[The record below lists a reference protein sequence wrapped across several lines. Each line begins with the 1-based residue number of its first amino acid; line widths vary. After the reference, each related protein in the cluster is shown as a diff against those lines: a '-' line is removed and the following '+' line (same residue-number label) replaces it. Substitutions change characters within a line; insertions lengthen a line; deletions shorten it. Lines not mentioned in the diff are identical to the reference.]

1 MKWTTMRDMLGIDF
15 KNKNVLVVD
24 SIKQSRDTLKTFAI
38 NLGCNRID
46 SSYHGP
52 DIVTKCEDIQYDLI
66 MLGYDL
72 GEDKKNGQQI
82 LEELR
87 VKSLIS
93 RHCIVI
99 MITAEVSQEMVLAAL
114 EHKPTDYLTK
124 PYSLKLLTDRLER
137 AFEKLEEMSD
147 IYTALDNNDAHTVI
161 QLCDE
166 KIRNSSPYKLECLG
180 IKSRQHFNL
189 KEYDKAERIYKTYQD
204 TLNCQWANIGLGKIA
219 IENKNYAD
227 AAQLFIEIIDK
238 YPKYLSAY
246 DGLAKTYK
254 LQYNKK
260 KAQKVLEKAVDLSPR
275 SFNRV
280 KEYADLCFKN
290 GDFEKSTPAY
300 FQTYELSSN
309 SIHKNPNNAFALAKS
324 FVEYSEQLPMSKIRN
339 YKNKVF
345 KVLADTNREHATY
358 EVRIR
363 VGLYNAQI
371 HFIVKEVFDGKNAL
385 VRAESLLDKK
395 IDEISISGLNEIAGS
410 LQKLHRE
417 EKAHSLRTRAAK
429 FKETNRELLEHDEA
443 VEALTLTESDQ
454 QKAQA
459 ALEIGINLYR
469 SGKYATAIEK
479 LNNALL
485 LFPNHIGIKLNLLQ
499 VLLVAFE
506 QYDERKLEL
515 QQAEVIIGELN
526 KELTKPSKTLDRF
539 NKLKAKYE
547 SLINIQ
553 KTKKQKTRSNRY
565 GF

>member
-1 MKWTTMRDMLGIDF
+1 MGIMLGIDF
-15 KNKNVLVVD
+15 KDKNVLVVD

-38 NLGCNRID
+38 NLGCNRVD

-52 DIVTKCEDIQYDLI
+52 DIISKCEDINYDLI

-87 VKSLIS
+87 VKSIIP

-99 MITAEVSQEMVLAAL
+99 MITAEISQEMVLAAL

-124 PYSLKLLTDRLER
+124 PYTLKVLNERLER
-137 AFEKLEEMSD
+137 SFNKLDEMD
-147 IYTALDNNDAHTVI
+147 EIYKALDKGNARIAID
-161 QLCDE
+161 LCDE
-166 KIRNSSPYKLECLG
+166 KIRESSPYKLECLG

-189 KEYDKAERIYKTYQD
+189 NEFDKAERIYKTYRD

-219 IENKNYAD
+219 LNNKKYAD
-227 AAQLFIEIIDK
+227 AAQIFISIIDQ

-246 DGLAKTYK
+246 DGLAQTYK
-254 LQYNKK
+254 LQYNKT
-260 KAQKVLEKAVDLSPR
+260 KAQKVLEKAVTLSPR

-280 KEYADLCFKN
+280 KEYADICFQN
-290 GDFEKSTPAY
+290 GNYEKSTSAY
-300 FQTYELSSN
+300 FQTYELSNN
-309 SIHKNPNNAFALAKS
+309 SIHRNPNNAFALAKS
-324 FVEYSEQLPMSKIRN
+324 FVEYSDQLPMSKIRN

-345 KVLADTNREHATY
+345 KVLADTNKEYSTY
-358 EVRIR
+358 EVRIQ
-363 VGLYNAQI
+363 VGLFNAQI
-371 HFIVKEVFDGKNAL
+371 HFIVREIFDGKNAL

-395 IDEISISGLNEIAGS
+395 IDEISVLGLNEIAGS
-410 LQKLHRE
+410 LRKLNRE
-417 EKAHSLRTRAAK
+417 EKAQNLLVRAAK
-429 FKETNRELLEHDEA
+429 FKETNRELLAHDD
-443 VEALTLTESDQ
+443 ALEGLSLTESDQ

-485 LFPNHIGIKLNLLQ
+485 LFPSHIGIKLNLLQ
-499 VLLVAFE
+499 VLLVAYE
-506 QYDERKLEL
+506 QFNERKLEL
-515 QQAEVIIGELN
+515 QQAEVIIKELED
-526 KELTKPSKTLDRF
+526 ELTKPSKSLVRF
-539 NKLKAKYE
+539 EKLQTKYKSIISQSE
-547 SLINIQ
+547 
-553 KTKKQKTRSNRY
+553 KQKTRSNRY